1 MSPVPRIAPAKPNT
15 PLPAA
20 LKSLCSKLAAES
32 WRDTTI
38 PWLDEIDAES
48 WQKIARSALAATRH
62 DARAAAD
69 RIIDTIGYV
78 AEQRINRGTIRSN
91 ALAYLLDVVRHD
103 QYHTSYDRHTVPLD
117 DRDFLDP
124 AAIYGS
130 EW

>member
-1 MSPVPRIAPAKPNT
+1 MA
-15 PLPAA
+15 
-20 LKSLCSKLAAES
+20 
-32 WRDTTI
+32 
-38 PWLDEIDAES
+38 EIDAAS
-48 WQKIARSALAATRH
+48 WQKIARSALAVTRH

-117 DRDFLDP
+117 DRDFMDID
-124 AAIYGS
+124 AIHGS